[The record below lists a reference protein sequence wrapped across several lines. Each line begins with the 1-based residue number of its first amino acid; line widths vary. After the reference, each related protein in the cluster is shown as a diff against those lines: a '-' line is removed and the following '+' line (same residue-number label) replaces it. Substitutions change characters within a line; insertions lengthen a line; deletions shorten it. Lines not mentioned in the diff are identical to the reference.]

1 MSSRELCSICRVD
14 AGVLWINDNTSSTPN
29 PKPSQ
34 PSPRCTVCQP
44 EPNAE
49 GEPKPITTDEP
60 SPERVT
66 GLRITPEPE
75 TYLSS
80 DQSRGFFKGM
90 SFPVISVAISNAVA
104 FGSYSNALDY
114 LTRSGHNNS
123 DQSKRSSLTAVF
135 MAGCFSGL
143 AQLFV
148 SAPIDLVKVRL
159 QNQTKSGGNKYRGP
173 IHCIAVI
180 LREDGVKGLFRGIW
194 ALALRD
200 VPCFGLYF
208 LPYELICSMLTE
220 KQPGNT
226 AVLVAG
232 GVAGVV
238 TWACATPM
246 DVVKAR
252 LQMCGGGGRMYSGV
266 LNCITVSVREEG
278 MQVFFKGLLLNS
290 VRAFPVNAVTF
301 LSFEMLLR
309 AMTNSPQD

>member
-1 MSSRELCSICRVD
+1 MPFVEFI
-14 AGVLWINDNTSSTPN
+14 AGWISGAVGLVVGHPLD
-29 PKPSQ
+29 
-34 PSPRCTVCQP
+34 TVKVRLQTQAVYRGIFDCVVKTYTH
-44 EPNAE
+44 E
-49 GEPKPITTDEP
+49 GC
-60 SPERVT
+60 
-66 GLRITPEPE
+66 
-75 TYLSS
+75 
-80 DQSRGFFKGM
+80 RGFFKGM
-90 SFPVISVAISNAVA
+90 SFPVLSIAISNSVA

-114 LTRSGHNNS
+114 LTQSHRNNS
-123 DQSKRSSLTAVF
+123 DQSKQPSLTAVF

-148 SAPIDLVKVRL
+148 TAPIDLVKVRL

-208 LPYELICSMLTE
+208 LPYELTCRMLTE
-220 KQPGNT
+220 KGKQPGNC

-252 LQMCGGGGRMYSGV
+252 LQMCGGGGRVYSGV

-278 MQVFFKGLLLNS
+278 MRVFFKGLLLNS

-309 AMTNSPQD
+309 AMTDSSQD

>member
-1 MSSRELCSICRVD
+1 MDGRTWTVYLLDIVSMELSTSRVHGSSV
-14 AGVLWINDNTSSTPN
+14 
-29 PKPSQ
+29 
-34 PSPRCTVCQP
+34 
-44 EPNAE
+44 
-49 GEPKPITTDEP
+49 
-60 SPERVT
+60 
-66 GLRITPEPE
+66 E
-75 TYLSS
+75 TF
-80 DQSRGFFKGM
+80 RGFFKGM
-90 SFPVISVAISNAVA
+90 SFPVVSVAISNAVA

-114 LTRSGHNNS
+114 LTRSGKHNNS
-123 DQSKRSSLTAVF
+123 DQSKRASLTAVF

-148 SAPIDLVKVRL
+148 TAPTDLVKVRL
-159 QNQTKSGGNKYRGP
+159 QNQTKSGRNKYRGP

-200 VPCFGLYF
+200 VPCYGLYF
-208 LPYELICSMLTE
+208 LPYELICRMLTE
-220 KQPGNT
+220 KGKQPGNT
-226 AVLVAG
+226 VVLVAG

-246 DVVKAR
+246 DMVKAR

-278 MQVFFKGLLLNS
+278 MRVFFKGLLLNS

-309 AMTNSPQD
+309 AMTDSPQD

>member
-1 MSSRELCSICRVD
+1 MPFVEFV
-14 AGVLWINDNTSSTPN
+14 AGWISGAVGLVVGHPLD
-29 PKPSQ
+29 
-34 PSPRCTVCQP
+34 TVKVRLQTQAVYRGIFDCV
-44 EPNAE
+44 AKTYKHE
-49 GEPKPITTDEP
+49 GF
-60 SPERVT
+60 
-66 GLRITPEPE
+66 
-75 TYLSS
+75 
-80 DQSRGFFKGM
+80 RGFFKGM
-90 SFPVISVAISNAVA
+90 SFPVVSVAISNAVT
-104 FGSYSNALDY
+104 FGSYTNALDY

-123 DQSKRSSLTAVF
+123 DQSKQSSLTTVF
-135 MAGCFSGL
+135 VAGCFSGIT
-143 AQLFV
+143 QLFV

-200 VPCFGLYF
+200 VPCLGLYF
-208 LPYELICSMLTE
+208 LPYELICRMLTE
-220 KQPGNT
+220 KGKQPGNT
-226 AVLVAG
+226 AVLLAG

-278 MQVFFKGLLLNS
+278 MRVFFKGLLLNS

-309 AMTNSPQD
+309 AMTNLPKD